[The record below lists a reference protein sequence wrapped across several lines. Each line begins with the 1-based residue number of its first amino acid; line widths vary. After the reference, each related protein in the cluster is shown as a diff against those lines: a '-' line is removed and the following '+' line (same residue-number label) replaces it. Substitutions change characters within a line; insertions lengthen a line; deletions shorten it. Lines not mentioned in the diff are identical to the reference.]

1 MVKKD
6 RTAVTLSKELSD
18 MLKERA
24 RREGISVSELLE
36 KIILK
41 SEQPIEVERISL
53 RPICHTSACH
63 DFMNEVGQ
71 KSVVTVFM
79 TTDRF
84 IREPDGSYRIV
95 WSCNHGLYCSNPSC
109 EKSHRK

>member
-6 RTAVTLSKELSD
+6 YATLTIKKELSET
-18 MLKERA
+18 LKEKA
-24 RREGISVSELLE
+24 KQEGINVSELLE
-36 KIILK
+36 KIMLK

-79 TTDRF
+79 TTDKF
-84 IREPDGSYRIV
+84 IREPDGSYRII

-109 EKSHRK
+109 EKAHRK